1 MAADVNESVVVK
13 DTQLRPHY
21 WVASMQW
28 SPPEKRKRTRAGK
41 SSRSAGLKLSVTV
54 TKKIR
59 RQPDLR
65 ITGTGLVPARL
76 RRHPFFSLALAF
88 CRKCQ
93 NGYGVYRIDEDRLVL
108 LAAVNGVP
116 AIMGDAVGDTE
127 ALKSRLDIFLSVNEA
142 PIDGWG
148 VLSEL
153 SEPLDW
159 SQLITQLSPKDL
171 RACRILQSNKTASI
185 VMLAGTLIILA
196 GGGWYLTRP
205 VEPTGPTA
213 EELAA
218 RALYAQSKRE
228 APKLPHPWAS
238 MADVQSLLSACQ
250 SIESDVPVAI
260 GGWRLQGGIC
270 NQDSVTLAYV
280 LEPGGTAETFRE
292 RSKAFFSV
300 EPTFNFQGGAREAS
314 IQLPMPDLPHHD
326 EAVPEA
332 AEQLIRML
340 SWFQRKQVS
349 PALNEIPAPE
359 PSPPGAETDGEPVP
373 VQDWREYQFSFS
385 SLLSP
390 VFIFHEMPD
399 TGIRLTSVRFELN
412 GSAFNYTTEGQ
423 IYASK

>member
-1 MAADVNESVVVK
+1 MAADVTESVVVK
-13 DTQLRPHY
+13 DSAPRPHH
-21 WVASMQW
+21 WVANMQW
-28 SPPEKRKRTRAGK
+28 SPPEKGRRARK
-41 SSRSAGLKLSVTV
+41 SSRSAGVKLSITV

-59 RQPDLR
+59 CQPTVR
-65 ITGTGLVPARL
+65 ITGTGIIPTRL
-76 RRHPFFSLALAF
+76 RRYPFFSLALAF

-93 NGYGVYRIDEDRLVL
+93 NGYGIYRLDEDHLVL
-108 LAAVNGVP
+108 LAAINGVP

-127 ALKSRLDIFLSVNEA
+127 TLKARLDIFLSVNEA
-142 PIDGWG
+142 PTDGWG
-148 VLSEL
+148 ILSEPT
-153 SEPLDW
+153 EPLDW
-159 SQLITQLSPKDL
+159 TQLITPLSPKDI
-171 RACRILQSNKTASI
+171 RACKILQSNKTASI
-185 VMLAGTLIILA
+185 VMVAGTLIILA

-270 NQDSVTLAYV
+270 NQDGVTLAYV

-292 RSKAFFSV
+292 RSKTFFGA

-314 IQLPMPDLPHHD
+314 IQLPMPELPHHD
-326 EAVPEA
+326 EAVPGA
-332 AEQLIRML
+332 SEQLVRML

-359 PSPPGAETDGEPVP
+359 PPPGAETDGEPVP